1 MKSSAKALLFLRV
14 LEWTKLERSLL
25 MTFYTLNYIQNNQNT
40 DRTIF
45 YILMLV
51 AVSAMIIF
59 TVLYLRDRFNTRYR
73 DLGIIALLFL
83 LMFVGTQYEKYT
95 QINMQKS
102 QATQIIPFIKSVA
115 RDENVKTSD
124 VLVNSTT
131 LTDGMIVRIDS
142 KNVDYQLN
150 LNEDRN
156 TYTLTQAHVIDHRVD
171 VKN

>member
-1 MKSSAKALLFLRV
+1 
-14 LEWTKLERSLL
+14 
-25 MTFYTLNYIQNNQNT
+25 MTFYTLNYIQNNQNK
-40 DRTIF
+40 DRAIF

-51 AVSAMIIF
+51 AASAMIIF

>member
-1 MKSSAKALLFLRV
+1 
-14 LEWTKLERSLL
+14 

-40 DRTIF
+40 DRAIF
-45 YILMLV
+45 YVLTLIATV
-51 AVSAMIIF
+51 AMIIF
-59 TVLYLRDRFNTRYR
+59 TILYLRNRFATRYR

-83 LMFVGTQYEKYT
+83 LLFVGTQYEKYT

-115 RDENVKTSD
+115 RDENVKPSD
-124 VLVNSTT
+124 VLVNSTI
-131 LTDGMIVRIDS
+131 LVNGMIVRVDS

-150 LNEDRN
+150 LNDDRN

-171 VKN
+171 VRN

>member
-1 MKSSAKALLFLRV
+1 
-14 LEWTKLERSLL
+14 

-95 QINMQKS
+95 QINMRKS

>member
-1 MKSSAKALLFLRV
+1 
-14 LEWTKLERSLL
+14 

-40 DRTIF
+40 DWAIF

-51 AVSAMIIF
+51 AASAMIIF

-102 QATQIIPFIKSVA
+102 QATQIIPFIKHPKV
-115 RDENVKTSD
+115 
-124 VLVNSTT
+124 
-131 LTDGMIVRIDS
+131 
-142 KNVDYQLN
+142 
-150 LNEDRN
+150 
-156 TYTLTQAHVIDHRVD
+156 
-171 VKN
+171 

>member
-1 MKSSAKALLFLRV
+1 
-14 LEWTKLERSLL
+14 
-25 MTFYTLNYIQNNQNT
+25 
-40 DRTIF
+40 
-45 YILMLV
+45 MLV
-51 AVSAMIIF
+51 AASAMIIF
-59 TVLYLRDRFNTRYR
+59 TVLYLCDRFNTRYR

-124 VLVNSTT
+124 MLVNSTT